1 MSFFLSV
8 LFFTSL
14 ALSAL
19 QQYTIT
25 PSQIV
30 YYTKCAV
37 VLIFCMSLCGFRC
50 PGIGGGHYIPH
61 SGCQATIVHSIY
73 CYEAIRIP
81 YEEFVCLDRS
91 KMDESIV
98 RDAHRT
104 LSNNCW
110 SARRWRLPIY
120 KPTNQPSFCAGHISL
135 HFHFQMEYIQYS
147 FVFISF
153 FSFLRTGLPLSG
165 MCVYVLVIYYSLYQI
180 CCGNGNKKKSVF
192 YNVLT

>member
-1 MSFFLSV
+1 M
-8 LFFTSL
+8 FFTSL

-19 QQYTIT
+19 QQHTIT

-120 KPTNQPSFCAGHISL
+120 KPTKLLCWPHFTSLPLPNGIHTIFFC
-135 HFHFQMEYIQYS
+135 FYI
-147 FVFISF
+147 FLFISSNWTAF
-153 FSFLRTGLPLSG
+153 IWYVCVCVGDLLFTLPNLLREWK
-165 MCVYVLVIYYSLYQI
+165 Q
-180 CCGNGNKKKSVF
+180 KKSVF